1 MSEMCG
7 TRLAD
12 NTGCKNYAKNRHMH
26 HRTNLWGYVFAT
38 KAYIDNQENCSA
50 ISPPHVLTT
59 WWTLAH

>member
-1 MSEMCG
+1 VAHGSLIILDAKIMQ
-7 TRLAD
+7 
-12 NTGCKNYAKNRHMH
+12 KNRHMH